1 MHANRDLDQMFL
13 LRPGPAPLDPTR
25 PSPDTAYPS
34 GELDVFLHD
43 SDTLGVDGAE
53 IRILEKVD

>member
-1 MHANRDLDQMFL
+1 MHANRDLDQMSP

-25 PSPDTAYPS
+25 TSPDTTYPS

-43 SDTLGVDGAE
+43 GYALGVDGAE
-53 IRILEKVD
+53 IRILKKVD

>member
-1 MHANRDLDQMFL
+1 MHTNRDLDQMFL
-13 LRPGPAPLDPTR
+13 LRPGPAPLYPTR
-25 PSPDTAYPS
+25 PSPDTAYPP

-43 SDTLGVDGAE
+43 GDALGVDGAE